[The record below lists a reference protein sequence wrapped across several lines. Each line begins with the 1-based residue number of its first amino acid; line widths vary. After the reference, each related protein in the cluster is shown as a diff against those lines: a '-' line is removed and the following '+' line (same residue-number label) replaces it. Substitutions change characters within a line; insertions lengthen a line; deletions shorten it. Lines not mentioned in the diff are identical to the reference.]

1 MSQIL
6 KKQKKRILQNFKK
19 SIDKD
24 KVKTIYHG
32 IDVSTSNVIDA
43 DKKLEEITA
52 RSRGVILG
60 NAGRLTPQKGQQHL
74 VEIAKIL
81 KEKKVEFTLFL
92 AGTGELQKELESL
105 IEKYDL
111 HKEVILLGFVKDM
124 DSFMNSIDVFLLT
137 SIWEGF
143 GYVLVEAMIKSKP
156 VLAFDISSNPE
167 IVTANETGYLID
179 YPDVNM
185 FAQKAQLLIEDE
197 VLRRK
202 LGEEGRRSVIA
213 RFNLSERITE
223 FEYYLLG
230 KDYI

>member
-1 MSQIL
+1 
-6 KKQKKRILQNFKK
+6 
-19 SIDKD
+19 
-24 KVKTIYHG
+24 
-32 IDVSTSNVIDA
+32 
-43 DKKLEEITA
+43 
-52 RSRGVILG
+52 
-60 NAGRLTPQKGQQHL
+60 
-74 VEIAKIL
+74 
-81 KEKKVEFTLFL
+81 
-92 AGTGELQKELESL
+92 
-105 IEKYDL
+105 
-111 HKEVILLGFVKDM
+111 M

-179 YPDVNM
+179 YPDLNM

-197 VLRRK
+197 ALRKK
-202 LGEEGRRSVIA
+202 LGEEGRKSVIA